1 MSTWPLSMYA
11 LMCKDDTSI
20 TFTAITVV
28 AASLRALLIASL
40 FSANPLHLRRR
51 SSLWCLLPS
60 LHFLCENE
68 AMKSYRVFNVHFV
81 FSRELIYYVFWNIV
95 ILPLSIGASFLFTK
109 ASCNL
114 SLRNWNLKFCILH
127 KKFLR
132 TLCSIEVST

>member
-81 FSRELIYYVFWNIV
+81 FSRELIYYFG
-95 ILPLSIGASFLFTK
+95 ILLYCLFRTGASSLFTK